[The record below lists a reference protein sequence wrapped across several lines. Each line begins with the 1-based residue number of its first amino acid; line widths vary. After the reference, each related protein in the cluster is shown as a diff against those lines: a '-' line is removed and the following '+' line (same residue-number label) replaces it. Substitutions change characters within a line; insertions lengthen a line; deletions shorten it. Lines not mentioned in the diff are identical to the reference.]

1 MISRSCSAPRA
12 AASLIAALVPSAI
25 LASAAQAVAPEV
37 TTGDATADGPSAS
50 FVRAHVNSQTC
61 PTTTS
66 YLYGTTR
73 DLGQRIDSGA
83 DTNSAGPKDDRTG
96 IGELTPGTLYYY
108 KAIATT
114 RDCAAPGEVG
124 EGRVR
129 CFQQASDL
137 GAKENVTCA
146 GDTPDPAPTD
156 PGTGGTDNGGGSNTG
171 GNGDSSS
178 PFRHVKAP
186 GRNCV
191 LTNAIRYVFNLSVQ
205 RLKCSAALAL
215 LNTHKAK
222 VDFGGRRK
230 FKLGGYRCVA
240 LSHIDAADYKCKKGR
255 KAFYT
260 HTYASGS
267 WKVPGQQ
274 VLLDF

>member
-1 MISRSCSAPRA
+1 MISRTYSAPRA
-12 AASLIAALVPSAI
+12 AASLIAALLFTAI
-25 LASAAQAVAPEV
+25 LASAAQAAAPVV

-96 IGELTPGTLYYY
+96 IGELRPGTLYYY
-108 KAIATT
+108 RAIATT

-124 EGRVR
+124 EGRIR
-129 CFQQASDL
+129 CFQQAAEL

-146 GDTPDPAPTD
+146 GDAPDPAPTD
-156 PGTGGTDNGGGSNTG
+156 NGGGSSTG

-205 RLKCSAALAL
+205 RMKCSAALAL
-215 LNTHKAK
+215 LKTHKAK

-240 LSHIDAADYKCKKGR
+240 LSHIDAADYKCEKGP